1 MKNRLSYFC
10 PRSIIIGIGL
20 SYMLSLNGASLLLV
34 MIISF
39 AINYFLIDKINTQ
52 SSSILIL
59 SFLIYLSVITCN
71 LCHTLYLENTSL
83 LLIVLFTLFIPFM
96 ISFIKR
102 ESFVKLSDNL
112 FKCSLLIFTLT
123 TISLIP
129 YIDLNN
135 LKPIEMPNITN
146 MLKGIVLFSTSN
158 LLPSLLINEKDKKH
172 ILISNTTILILT
184 FLIITVLGLK
194 ESIFYRYPEYVVLKR
209 VKFLNFISNV
219 DNIFFFIILVDLIIV
234 MSLCFNKLIKNNKIY
249 NIILFATTVL
259 TTYLLTSSGK
269 VLNGLYNLFPYY
281 ILISFIMTILF
292 KKRKYK

>member
-20 SYMLSLNGASLLLV
+20 SYMLSLNKACLLLV

-39 AINYFLIDKINTQ
+39 IINYFVVDKIN
-52 SSSILIL
+52 SRNNSILIY
-59 SFLIYLSVITCN
+59 SYLIYLSVITCN

-83 LLIVLFTLFIPFM
+83 LLIVSFSLLIPFM

-146 MLKGIVLFSTSN
+146 MLKGVILFSSSN
-158 LLPSLLINEKDKKH
+158 LLPSLLLDEKDKKH
-172 ILISNTTILILT
+172 ILISNITIIILT
-184 FLIITVLGLK
+184 FLIITVLGLN
-194 ESIFYRYPEYVVLKR
+194 ESTFYRYPEYVVLKR
-209 VKFLNFISNV
+209 VKFLNFITNV

-234 MSLCFNKLIKNNKIY
+234 MSLCFNRLIKNNKIY
-249 NIILFATTVL
+249 NTILFVITIL
-259 TTYLLTSSGK
+259 TTYLLTTSGK

-281 ILISFIMTILF
+281 ILISFIVTILF
-292 KKRKYK
+292 KKKKYK